1 MLCFQAGDSGRIY
14 CRGPFMRT
22 QSTFLSGSERER
34 IHRDSLR
41 ILSEV
46 GVHFRSVRAR
56 RLLSSSGA
64 RVDDHEIVRVPPEMV
79 EQALKT
85 APKSF
90 TLGARQAAFD
100 FVLPS
105 AFTAYTLDGAATFA
119 RDFETNERRYAVT
132 RDLTTSLRIFEEL
145 PLGAVVW
152 PNVVLHDIPQHS
164 SDIRTAL
171 ISFVYSSKHIQHEI
185 HHPSHVPY
193 LIEGLTAILGSEEA
207 VRQRKIFSVCYCTI
221 PPLTHDDEMCD
232 ACLELAQFQV
242 PILPYPMPACGSTGP
257 ASLYSDIAVANAES
271 LSSLVLFQ
279 MASPGTPIIYGSAAG
294 ITNFRTGGFVQGAA
308 ESTLI
313 NTGLGEMA
321 RFYGLPNTQAGC
333 LTDAQEPGPQAL
345 MEKMITTLPLVLS
358 GVDVINGIGEMAT
371 SQLLVQEQLLVDHEL
386 ACLCKRIKDGIEI
399 SDDLDFS
406 EDVARVGPGAHYL
419 MEENTV
425 RACRSREFFH
435 SQLAERS
442 TYEEWLKLGQP
453 NLYDKAR
460 KKVRNIIESSLKN
473 PLPADTVGKLEE
485 IMRRADEELQ

>member
-1 MLCFQAGDSGRIY
+1 
-14 CRGPFMRT
+14 MRT
-22 QSTFLSGSERER
+22 QSTYLSESERER
-34 IHRDSLR
+34 IHRDSLQ
-41 ILSEV
+41 ILAEV
-46 GVHFRSVRAR
+46 GIHFRSARAR
-56 RLLSSSGA
+56 KLLASNGA
-64 RVDDHEIVRVPPEMV
+64 KVDDNREIVRIPQDMV
-79 EQALKT
+79 DQALKT

-90 TLGARQAAFD
+90 ILSARQPAFD
-100 FVLPS
+100 FALPS

-119 RDFETNERRYAVT
+119 VDFETNERRYAIT
-132 RDLTTSLRIFEEL
+132 KDLTASLRIFEEL
-145 PLGAVVW
+145 PLGTVVW
-152 PNVVLHDIPQHS
+152 PNVVLHDIPQHA

-171 ISFVYSSKHIQHEI
+171 LSFIHSSKHIQHEI
-185 HHPSHVPY
+185 HHPSHVSY

-279 MASPGTPIIYGSAAG
+279 MASPGAPIIYGSAAG

-371 SQLLVQEQLLVDHEL
+371 SQLLVQEQILVDHEL
-386 ACLCKRIKDGIEI
+386 ACFCKRLKEGVEI
-399 SDDLDFS
+399 SDAQDFFD
-406 EDVARVGPGAHYL
+406 DVNRVGPSGHFL
-419 MEENTV
+419 MEESTV
-425 RACRSREFFH
+425 RGCRSPQFFH
-435 SQLAERS
+435 PQLVERS
-442 TYEEWLKLGQP
+442 TYEEWLGLGRP
-453 NLYDKAR
+453 NLYGKAR
-460 KKVRNIIESSLKN
+460 KKVRTILESPLKN
-473 PLPADTVGKLEE
+473 PLSADLVGRLEA
-485 IMRRADEELQ
+485 IMRRADKDLG